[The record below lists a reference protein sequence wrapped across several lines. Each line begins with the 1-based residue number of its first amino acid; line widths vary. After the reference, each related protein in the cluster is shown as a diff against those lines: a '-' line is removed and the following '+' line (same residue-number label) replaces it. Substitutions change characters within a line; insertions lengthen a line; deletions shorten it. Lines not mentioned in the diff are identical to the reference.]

1 VKNNMTREK
10 IDPVKLKRY
19 LREGKSQREISRIF
33 GVSDSAVSQR
43 LKCLNLS
50 VARATQLEHGH
61 AIVIETLD
69 CVQQLHSINNDANYI
84 LDLLMRSVKGEPRA
98 VKLLKQHDELGAKIR
113 FQDPKVLA
121 LQAMREIR
129 SQLKLQLEILNSVA
143 NFEAISDFQKQILD
157 IVGEMDIE
165 MRKKFVDRLKE
176 EKALRAAVRLG

>member
-1 VKNNMTREK
+1 MTREK

-33 GVSDSAVSQR
+33 GVSDSAASQR

-69 CVQQLHSINNDANYI
+69 CVQQLHRINNDANYI

-98 VKLLKQHDELGAKIR
+98 VKLLKQHDELGEKIR

-129 SQLKLQLEILNSVA
+129 SQLKLQIDILNSVA
-143 NFEAISDFQKQILD
+143 NFEAVADFQREIISLIGTLD
-157 IVGEMDIE
+157 LDLK
-165 MRKKFVDRLKE
+165 KKFI
-176 EKALRAAVRLG
+176 EKLREKKAIRSAITL